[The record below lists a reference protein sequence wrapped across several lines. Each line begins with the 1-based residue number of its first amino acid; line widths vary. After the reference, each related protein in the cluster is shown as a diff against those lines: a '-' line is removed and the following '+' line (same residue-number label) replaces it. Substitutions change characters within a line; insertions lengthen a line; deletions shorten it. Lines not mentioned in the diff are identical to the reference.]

1 HIPIMTVSLF
11 CQTFYTSV
19 CFYGFDTTSNVCYNL
34 LHVKFRFVLNYMP
47 QNTKFYLLIV
57 LITIFP
63 QIVGCGN
70 TQKHPELRV
79 FGAMSL
85 TDALTE
91 IGEQFTT
98 KHGVRV
104 SYNFAA
110 SSTLQRQIEKGA
122 SADVFISASPQQV
135 TALETR
141 EMLETGSR
149 YDVLSNRLVLVSHKN
164 AVLSVK
170 TANMLADDA
179 VSRIAIGQPEIVP
192 AGTYAKEALT
202 HLGLWEK
209 AHPKLVFG
217 TDVRA
222 TLAYVSAGNVD
233 VAIVYQ
239 TDVTLSKNVKIL
251 YEFPVE
257 AHSPIVYPAIILR
270 DSNQIPLAQQ
280 FIAYLKTPSTTKIF
294 EKHGFTSLTI
304 DSAQ

>member
-1 HIPIMTVSLF
+1 M
-11 CQTFYTSV
+11 
-19 CFYGFDTTSNVCYNL
+19 
-34 LHVKFRFVLNYMP
+34 
-47 QNTKFYLLIV
+47 LICAA
-57 LITIFP
+57 F
-63 QIVGCGN
+63 VGCGH
-70 TQKHPELRV
+70 TQKDSELRV

-91 IGEQFTT
+91 IGEQFTA
-98 KHGVRV
+98 KYSVKV

-110 SSTLQRQIEKGA
+110 STTLQRQIEKGA

-135 TALETR
+135 EALAT
-141 EMLETGSR
+141 LGLLQDSSR

-164 AVLSVK
+164 SVLSVESVER
-170 TANMLADDA
+170 LAENA

-209 AHPKLVFG
+209 VHPKLVFG

-239 TDVTLSKNVKIL
+239 TDVALSKKVKAL
-251 YEFPVE
+251 YEFPDDT
-257 AHSPIVYPAIILR
+257 HTSIVYPAVVLK
-270 DSNQIPLAQQ
+270 DSDQKQLAQQ
-280 FIAYLKTPSTTKIF
+280 FIAYLKTSRAIEIF
-294 EKHGFTSLTI
+294 EKHGFTCIST

>member
-1 HIPIMTVSLF
+1 MHQNVKIF
-11 CQTFYTSV
+11 TFIA
-19 CFYGFDTTSNVCYNL
+19 F
-34 LHVKFRFVLNYMP
+34 M
-47 QNTKFYLLIV
+47 LIFAA
-57 LITIFP
+57 LI
-63 QIVGCGN
+63 GCGN

-91 IGEQFTT
+91 IGDQFTV
-98 KHGVRV
+98 KHGIKV

-122 SADVFISASPQQV
+122 SVDVFISASPQQV
-135 TALETR
+135 TALETHD
-141 EMLETGSR
+141 MIETGSR

-164 AVLSVK
+164 SVISVETVDK
-170 TANMLADDA
+170 LADGA

-202 HLGLWEK
+202 HLGLWGK
-209 AHPKLVFG
+209 VLPKLVFG

-239 TDVTLSKNVKIL
+239 TDVKLSKNVKIL
-251 YEFPVE
+251 YEFPDKT
-257 AHSPIVYPAIILR
+257 HTLIVYPAVVLKG
-270 DSNQIPLAQQ
+270 SNRKQLAQQ
-280 FIAYLKTPSTTKIF
+280 FIPYLKTPRATEIF
-294 EKHGFTSLTI
+294 EKHGFTCLTS
-304 DSAQ
+304 DSTQ

>member
-1 HIPIMTVSLF
+1 M
-11 CQTFYTSV
+11 
-19 CFYGFDTTSNVCYNL
+19 
-34 LHVKFRFVLNYMP
+34 
-47 QNTKFYLLIV
+47 LISAAF
-57 LITIFP
+57 L
-63 QIVGCGN
+63 GCGN

-79 FGAMSL
+79 FSAMSL

-91 IGEQFTT
+91 IGEQFTA

-122 SADVFISASPQQV
+122 SADVFISASPQQI
-135 TALETR
+135 TALETHD
-141 EMLETGSR
+141 MLETGNR

-164 AVLSVK
+164 SILSMESVEK
-170 TANMLADDA
+170 LTDDA

-209 AHPKLVFG
+209 VHPKLVFG

-251 YEFPVE
+251 YEFPDE
-257 AHSPIVYPAIILR
+257 TYTPIVYPAVIPK
-270 DSNQIPLAQQ
+270 DSNQKQLAQQ
-280 FIAYLKTPSTTKIF
+280 FIAHLKTSDATEIF
-294 EKHGFTSLTI
+294 EKYGFTCLPS
-304 DSAQ
+304 DSTH

>member
-1 HIPIMTVSLF
+1 
-11 CQTFYTSV
+11 
-19 CFYGFDTTSNVCYNL
+19 
-34 LHVKFRFVLNYMP
+34 MP
-47 QNTKFYLLIV
+47 QNTKPYLLIV
-57 LITIFP
+57 LILIFP
-63 QIVGCGN
+63 QIVGCGK

-91 IGEQFTT
+91 IGERFTT
-98 KHGVRV
+98 KHGVKV
-104 SYNFAA
+104 SLNFAA

-135 TALETR
+135 SALETR
-141 EMLETGSR
+141 DMLETNSR

-164 AVLSVK
+164 SILSVESVER
-170 TANMLADDA
+170 LVDDA

-192 AGTYAKEALT
+192 AGTYAKEVLM
-202 HLGLWEK
+202 HLGLWERV
-209 AHPKLVFG
+209 HPKLVFG

-257 AHSPIVYPAIILR
+257 VHSPIVYPVVILK
-270 DSNQIPLAQQ
+270 DSNQKPLAQQ
-280 FIAYLKTPSTTKIF
+280 FIAYLKTPSATEIF
-294 EKHGFTSLTI
+294 EKHGFTCISTG
-304 DSAQ
+304 SAQ

>member
-1 HIPIMTVSLF
+1 
-11 CQTFYTSV
+11 
-19 CFYGFDTTSNVCYNL
+19 
-34 LHVKFRFVLNYMP
+34 MP
-47 QNTKFYLLIV
+47 QNTKPYLLIV
-57 LITIFP
+57 LILIFP
-63 QIVGCGN
+63 QIVGCGK

-91 IGEQFTT
+91 IGERFTT
-98 KHGVRV
+98 KHGVKV
-104 SYNFAA
+104 SFNFAA

-135 TALETR
+135 SALETR
-141 EMLETGSR
+141 DMLETNSR

-170 TANMLADDA
+170 TADMLADDA
-179 VSRIAIGQPEIVP
+179 VSRIAIGQPDIVP
-192 AGTYAKEALT
+192 AGTYAKEALI

-209 AHPKLVFG
+209 VHPKLVFG
-217 TDVRA
+217 TNVRA

-239 TDVTLSKNVKIL
+239 TDVSLSKKVKVL
-251 YEFPVE
+251 YEFPSE
-257 AHSPIVYPAIILR
+257 THSSIVYPVVILK
-270 DSNQIPLAQQ
+270 DSDRKQLAQQ
-280 FIAYLKTPSTTKIF
+280 FITYLKTPSTTKIF
-294 EKHGFTSLTI
+294 EKHGFTCLTT

>member
-1 HIPIMTVSLF
+1 MF
-11 CQTFYTSV
+11 
-19 CFYGFDTTSNVCYNL
+19 
-34 LHVKFRFVLNYMP
+34 M
-47 QNTKFYLLIV
+47 LISAA
-57 LITIFP
+57 FA
-63 QIVGCGN
+63 GCGN

-135 TALETR
+135 TALETHDL
-141 EMLETGSR
+141 LETGSR

-164 AVLSVK
+164 SILSVESFER
-170 TANMLADDA
+170 LADDA

-209 AHPKLVFG
+209 VYPKLVFG

-257 AHSPIVYPAIILR
+257 THSPIVYPAVILK
-270 DSNQIPLAQQ
+270 DSNRKQLAQQ
-280 FIAYLKTPSTTKIF
+280 FMAYLKSASATKIF
-294 EKHGFTSLTI
+294 KIHGFNFLPS
-304 DSAQ
+304 DSAE